1 MTETGLLAA
10 QVAFIALLLGF
21 VWAVVRS
28 SSRTVAR
35 AVPPLPPLNDPVDRP
50 DDTAAH
56 PMVARAAPTP
66 AAGVAPPSIVVPPV
80 VAPPV
85 VTPPVDTPLG
95 PGPALPDFLAD
106 DEPAWATP
114 PPAPTDAPGEEPG
127 TGRARA
133 NRERMDLAA
142 NLHPRLIVEKSEVL
156 MSGSEVELGG
166 GLTVGR
172 SRSSDLQID
181 DAFVSHMHAR
191 ILRRGQFYF
200 VEDLGSTNGTFVNGQ
215 RVSGDAQLRVRDE
228 LRFGETVLRYEE

>member
-35 AVPPLPPLNDPVDRP
+35 AVPPPPPLNDPVDRP

-56 PMVARAAPTP
+56 PMVARVASPEALAAP
-66 AAGVAPPSIVVPPV
+66 PPV
-80 VAPPV
+80 VTPAV

-106 DEPAWATP
+106 DEPVWATP
-114 PPAPTDAPGEEPG
+114 PAQTDAPGEEPG

-142 NLHPRLIVEKSEVL
+142 NLYPRLIVENSEVL
-156 MSGSEVELGG
+156 SSGSEVALGG

>member
-28 SSRTVAR
+28 SSRTVTR
-35 AVPPLPPLNDPVDRP
+35 AVPPPPPLNDPVVRP

-56 PMVARAAPTP
+56 PMVARPAPTP
-66 AAGVAPPSIVVPPV
+66 AAVAAPPPLVAPPAVITPPV
-80 VAPPV
+80 VAPL
-85 VTPPVDTPLG
+85 VDTPLG
-95 PGPALPDFLAD
+95 PGPALPDFLGD
-106 DEPAWATP
+106 DEPPW
-114 PPAPTDAPGEEPG
+114 APTPTPADAPGEEPG

-142 NLHPRLIVEKSEVL
+142 NLHPRLIVESSEVL
-156 MSGSEVELGG
+156 NSGSEVELGG